1 MFVAALATDLF
12 VATRIESAIRAAGAN
27 ARMVDSSD
35 GLWDAIE
42 RWPELVL
49 IDLSTA
55 DWEAP
60 VRRAKTL
67 PQTRAIPIVAFGSHI
82 NTLALRS
89 ARQAGCDHAWARSRF
104 FEELPRLLRDSL
116 YPPTRFVP
124 GWDEP
129 PPPELLHGIEQFN
142 AGEYWE
148 CHETLEGLWVAEPRE
163 VRDLY
168 QGILQVGVA
177 FHHLENRNFPGA
189 IKMFRR
195 GLPRL
200 RGLPE
205 VCQGVRVAELGD
217 AARKVHDGALDLGPD
232 RLSELSDAFPRISFA
247 TTPLANR
254 SAAEDTGGSEGS

>member
-1 MFVAALATDLF
+1 MFVAALSADLIF
-12 VATRIESAIRAAGAN
+12 ATRIASAIEAAGAEP
-27 ARMVDSSD
+27 RMIEDAAA
-35 GLWDAIE
+35 LWDAIE

-49 IDLSTA
+49 VDLATPG
-55 DWEAP
+55 WEEP

-67 PQTRAIPIVAFGSHI
+67 PQTRAIPIVAFGSHVD
-82 NTLALRS
+82 TGLLRA

-104 FEELPRLLRDSL
+104 VEELPRLLKDTL
-116 YPPTRFVP
+116 HPATRFVP

-148 CHETLEGLWVAEPRE
+148 CHETLEGLWVAEKRE

-177 FHHLENRNFPGA
+177 FHHLENDNFAGA

-205 VCQGVRVAELGD
+205 VCQRIRVAELAAAARAIHD
-217 AARKVHDGALDLGPD
+217 AALELGAD
-232 RLSELSDAFPRISFA
+232 RLAELSRPFPLVE
-247 TTPLANR
+247 LA
-254 SAAEDTGGSEGS
+254 D

>member
-1 MFVAALATDLF
+1 MFVAALAADLIF
-12 VATRIESAIRAAGAN
+12 ATRIASAIQAAGAQSRIVED
-27 ARMVDSSD
+27 AAA
-35 GLWDAIE
+35 LWDAIE

-49 IDLSTA
+49 IDLATPG
-55 DWEAP
+55 WEEP
-60 VRRAKTL
+60 VRRSKSL
-67 PQTRAIPIVAFGSHI
+67 PHTRSIPIVAFGSHVDAG
-82 NTLALRS
+82 ALRA

-104 FEELPRLLRDSL
+104 VEELPRLLKDTL
-116 YPPTRFVP
+116 HPPTRFVP

-129 PPPELLHGIEQFN
+129 PPPALLHGIEQFN

-148 CHETLEGLWVAEPRE
+148 CHETLEGLWVAEKRE

-177 FHHLENRNFPGA
+177 LHHLQGDNFAGA

-205 VCQGVRVAELGD
+205 VCQGAHVAELAA
-217 AARKVHDGALDLGPD
+217 AARQVHDAALDLGPT
-232 RLSELSDAFPRISFA
+232 RLAELPRPFPTIR
-247 TTPLANR
+247 LA
-254 SAAEDTGGSEGS
+254 

>member
-1 MFVAALATDLF
+1 VFVTALAADLIF
-12 VATRIESAIRAAGAN
+12 ATRIESAIRAAGAE
-27 ARMVDSSD
+27 ARILDTPAA
-35 GLWDAIE
+35 LWDAIE

-55 DWEAP
+55 GWEEP

-67 PQTRAIPIVAFGSHI
+67 PQTRAIPIVAFGSHVD
-82 NTLALRS
+82 TEALRA

-104 FEELPRLLRDSL
+104 VEELPRLLKDAL
-116 YPPTRFVP
+116 HPPTRFVP

-129 PPPELLHGIEQFN
+129 PPPELLRGVEQFN

-148 CHETLEGLWVAEPRE
+148 CHETLEGLWVAEKRE

-168 QGILQVGVA
+168 QGVLQVGVA
-177 FHHLENRNFPGA
+177 FHHLQNNNFAGA

-205 VCQGVRVAELGD
+205 VCQGVRVAELATAARAAHD
-217 AARKVHDGALDLGPD
+217 AALELGPGRMAELPRPFPTI
-232 RLSELSDAFPRISFA
+232 RL
-247 TTPLANR
+247 
-254 SAAEDTGGSEGS
+254 TG